1 MEKLYR
7 IQEGAQ
13 DFMEAPLIIRRGAD
27 VILRYD
33 YEQEDGRYGYKGI
46 LFRNC
51 TEATHRTES
60 EIKFTDYRL
69 AYNSVASDGG
79 CFYIFFDGFGLYSF
93 RAASFE
99 QIDRFTPSKDD
110 IPESF
115 LRKLDRVYQL
125 LEMEYH
131 QSAKRK
137 AQLSLIMK
145 ELRSMR
151 RALDCHVFAPY
162 YPRVITDEW
171 PRDDALGREL
181 LQLAGDYLNL
191 R

>member
-7 IQEGAQ
+7 IPEGAQ
-13 DFMEAPLIIRRGAD
+13 DFMEAPLTIRRGLD

-51 TEATHRTES
+51 TRASHRPES
-60 EIKFTDYRL
+60 KLTYMDYRP
-69 AYNSVASDGG
+69 AYNSVATDGE
-79 CFYIFFDGFGLYSF
+79 CFYIFFDGYGLYSF
-93 RAASFE
+93 HADGFE
-99 QIDRFTPSKDD
+99 PLDQLVACEED

-115 LRKLDRVYQL
+115 LGDIDLVYHL
-125 LEMEYH
+125 VELECQRNEN
-131 QSAKRK
+131 RK
-137 AQLSLIMK
+137 AQLTRIMK

-151 RALDCHVFAPY
+151 RVLDCHVFKPY

-171 PRDDALGREL
+171 PRNDALGREL
-181 LQLAGDYLNL
+181 LLLSEKYSNL
-191 R
+191 